1 MLIQQ
6 DFHSLAKKQ
15 TLAKWNSCVDFFQN
29 RVFQPVVQP
38 KNYLG
43 SPFAVILFSFAGRQ
57 PDVQSANTP
66 VSVFT
71 RAQTFKDFLSTLRA
85 TLNEL

>member
-29 RVFQPVVQP
+29 YIFQPVVQP

-43 SPFAVILFSFAGRQ
+43 SLFRCHTLQLRWPAA
-57 PDVQSANTP
+57 DVQSANTP

-71 RAQTFKDFLSTLRA
+71 RVQTCKDFLSTL
-85 TLNEL
+85 